1 MAIETKE
8 TFFKVRKYHTTC
20 AAVQMNMQGGRTTI
34 FKAKKPLKIK
44 VKFCLNHPVGFFFQS
59 TKTFL
64 FLSTFLI
71 LLQYCRQGAQVY
83 KSNN

>member
-20 AAVQMNMQGGRTTI
+20 ALQMNMQGGRTTI

-44 VKFCLNHPVGFFFQS
+44 VKFCLNHPVGFFS
-59 TKTFL
+59 SLKRL
-64 FLSTFLI
+64 FCFFP
-71 LLQYCRQGAQVY
+71 RF
-83 KSNN
+83 